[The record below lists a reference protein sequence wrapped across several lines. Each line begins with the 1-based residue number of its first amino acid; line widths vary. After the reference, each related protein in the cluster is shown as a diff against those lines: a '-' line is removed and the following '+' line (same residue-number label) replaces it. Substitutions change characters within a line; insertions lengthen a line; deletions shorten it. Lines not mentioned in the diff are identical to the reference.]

1 MSFLNPT
8 QWVLRKG
15 VFVRGGNQ
23 EVVCT
28 YSSFEE
34 FEAVYETINR
44 PSSIVQD
51 GFTLFR
57 EGIP

>member
-23 EVVCT
+23 EVVST
-28 YSSFEE
+28 YSRFEE
-34 FEAVYETINR
+34 FEAVYETNR
-44 PSSIVQD
+44 PSNIVQD

-57 EGIP
+57 EGIA